1 MITQQR
7 ACSPAWCT
15 VKRGTQALHCA
26 TVFAVTSTVPSSNLL
41 PGVQVAMVRVLHA
54 MGGSY
59 QDAAARVL
67 TSLLD
72 REPGHPGALAAYA
85 MMAAERGMP
94 SDAVRVLLSLL
105 VQRPEDTA
113 IRCSPG
119 FLLTASSVSSLKTR
133 HPLCA
138 LAAHATLAAEHSIA
152 CNAVGVLLRPP
163 VQSPENTAIMCC
175 PAFCHSSSLD
185 VFRGHC
191 SE

>member
-7 ACSPAWCT
+7 ACSRAWCT
-15 VKRGTQALHCA
+15 VKRGTQTLHCTTIRA
-26 TVFAVTSTVPSSNLL
+26 MSSTVPSCNLR

-59 QDAAARVL
+59 RDAAARVL

-85 MMAAERGMP
+85 TMAAERGMP

-113 IRCSPG
+113 IRCSPR
-119 FLLTASSVSSLKTR
+119 FLLTASSFFSL
-133 HPLCA
+133 
-138 LAAHATLAAEHSIA
+138 E
-152 CNAVGVLLRPP
+152 
-163 VQSPENTAIMCC
+163 
-175 PAFCHSSSLD
+175 
-185 VFRGHC
+185 C
-191 SE
+191 S